1 MKRAGHRAVS
11 SCFYRIRLQDR
22 HEFLTTARIVESDQ
36 CQCRVT
42 PDYWLLIL
50 QELEERSM
58 KFRRL
63 IIGTHQPRNSK
74 AKLSLSTSTQG
85 NQLGIPASSIA
96 ISALDALLDLKQCM
110 LDVTGILF
118 VG

>member
-1 MKRAGHRAVS
+1 MKRSSHRAVS
-11 SCFYRIRLQDR
+11 SCLYRIWLQDR
-22 HEFLTTARIVESDQ
+22 HKFLTTARIVESDQ

-63 IIGTHQPRNSK
+63 IIGTHQPSNSK
-74 AKLSLSTSTQG
+74 AKLGFSTSTQG
-85 NQLGIPASSIA
+85 NKLRIPASSFA
-96 ISALDALLDLKQCM
+96 ISALNALLGLKQSM
-110 LDVTGILF
+110 LDTTAILF